1 VWWDGYS
8 LALTNGVIV
17 ENYPP
22 SPQGERLVPELEK
35 WGDRYPFVGG
45 VKGSTLLVDP
55 GRFTLIVTSNYSIDQ
70 CFSRTSGEA
79 IHARFQE
86 IEMTAENRDQL
97 LQARLNRDILR
108 T

>member
-22 SPQGERLVPELEK
+22 FPQGETLVPELEK
-35 WGDRYPFVGG
+35 SGERYPFVDG

-55 GRFTLIVTSNYSIDQ
+55 GRFTLIVTSNYTVLDRCGCNPFPTTDFDETWAS
-70 CFSRTSGEA
+70 E
-79 IHARFQE
+79 
-86 IEMTAENRDQL
+86 
-97 LQARLNRDILR
+97 
-108 T
+108 